1 LTTTIVGQS
10 IVCGVSLLP
19 VVLIW
24 SQLLDLTESSVAL
37 RIAVLS
43 VALVPSY
50 VLFALLLMFVS
61 ALTSRTLG
69 WQTPPDLETRIA
81 DVEWPLL
88 QWVRYMVATH
98 VVRVFAGGLFR
109 GSPVWTMYMR
119 LAGARLGRRVYINS
133 LAVIDYNLLEFG
145 DDVVIGDGVHL
156 SGHTVEHGVL
166 KTGRVRLGRHVTV
179 GVGSI
184 VEIDVEI
191 GDDCQVG
198 ALSFVPKHTALAP
211 GGVYAGIPARR
222 IGSSESSRLLRG
234 HAERSLTRTAESMG
248 DWTRT

>member
-1 LTTTIVGQS
+1 VLTTTIVGQS

-24 SQLLDLTESSVAL
+24 SRLLDLTEPSVAL

-50 VLFALLLMFVS
+50 VLFALILMFVS
-61 ALTSRTLG
+61 ALTTRTLG
-69 WQTPPDLETRIA
+69 WRTPPDLETRIA

-88 QWVRYMVATH
+88 HWVRSMVATH
-98 VVRVFAGGLFR
+98 VVRFFAGGLFR
-109 GSPVWTMYMR
+109 GSPVWAMYIR

-166 KTGRVRLGRHVTV
+166 KTGRVRLGRSVTV

-184 VEIDVEI
+184 IEIDVEI

-198 ALSFVPKHTALAP
+198 ALTFVPKHSTLAS

-222 IGSSESSRLLRG
+222 IVSSGSSPRATGENRC
-234 HAERSLTRTAESMG
+234 ATPV
-248 DWTRT
+248 

>member
-1 LTTTIVGQS
+1 MLTTTIAGQS
-10 IVCGVSLLP
+10 IVCGMSLLP

-24 SQLLDLTESSVAL
+24 SQLMDLTDSAIAL
-37 RIAVLS
+37 RIVVLS
-43 VALVPSY
+43 LALVPSY
-50 VLFALLLMFVS
+50 VLFAVILMFVS
-61 ALTSRTLG
+61 ALTTRTLG
-69 WQTPPDLETRIA
+69 WWTPPDLETGLA
-81 DVEWPLL
+81 DVELPLL
-88 QWVRYMVATH
+88 HWVRSMIATH
-98 VVRVFAGGLFR
+98 VVRFFAGGLFR

-166 KTGRVRLGRHVTV
+166 KTGRVRLGRNVTV

-184 VEIDVEI
+184 VEIDVVI
-191 GDDCQVG
+191 GDDSQVG
-198 ALSFVPKHTALAP
+198 ALSFVPKHTTLAP

-222 IGSSESSRLLRG
+222 IASSESSPRRK
-234 HAERSLTRTAESMG
+234 TA
-248 DWTRT
+248 DRQAAPV